1 MKIVKLLLGIWAY
14 LPVFALTDD
23 LGYLTAN
30 PEMEERKYYFS
41 LISILF
47 GEKKYQF
54 ISIPIK
60 QPGEKIKIF
69 RVERLSE
76 IDSFELSEEKA
87 EELVKKYKEHYDS
100 LDACDCEIEKEAL
113 TQHLT
118 SQQSRIDISH
128 NKINAFTTI
137 IVAVIPLAITL
148 ID

>member
-30 PEMEERKYYFS
+30 PELEERKYYFS

-87 EELVKKYKEHYDS
+87 EELY
-100 LDACDCEIEKEAL
+100 
-113 TQHLT
+113 
-118 SQQSRIDISH
+118 
-128 NKINAFTTI
+128 
-137 IVAVIPLAITL
+137 
-148 ID
+148 